1 MIMLINIGAEFGT
14 HLESSEVA
22 IELIGILNKIPEEEF
37 IIDFKDVIFI
47 TMNFAQAYYAAKA
60 DSPKKISE
68 INLSESIVGIMGS
81 ADEAV
86 NP

>member
-1 MIMLINIGAEFGT
+1 MLINIGAEFGT

-22 IELIGILNKIPEEEF
+22 MELIGILNKIPEEEF